1 MSIDIYKLNGFSD
14 EHGQQFFRKQ
24 VLIKYE
30 ISEELK
36 KTSGKY
42 PSIYENAIKIR

>member
-1 MSIDIYKLNGFSD
+1 MNIYINKLKGFSD
-14 EHGQQFFRKQ
+14 EHGQQFFKKN

-36 KTSGKY
+36 KQVE
-42 PSIYENAIKIR
+42 IIKEYMKTP